1 MSNATGPLSTI
12 VRDGEVVPLAL
23 SNVKV
28 YRGAAAAVVAGT
40 GYGLPLVTASYVS
53 QIFVGI
59 FEETYDN
66 SAGSAGGYFTTIR
79 RKGCVLF
86 GQTGSTIAAAS
97 IGVKVYFTDDHT
109 VSLAGSGSA
118 ICAGTVAAIDANGA
132 VWVDIEN
139 AAGGIGT

>member
-66 SAGSAGGYFTTIR
+66 SAGSAGGYFTKVR
-79 RKGCVLF
+79 RKGLALF
-86 GQTGSTIAAAS
+86 GQTGTVITAAS
-97 IGVKVYFTDDHT
+97 LGVQVYFADDHT
-109 VSLAGSGSA
+109 VTLASASA
-118 ICAGTVAAIDANGA
+118 ISAGIVAAVDASGG
-132 VWVDIEN
+132 VWVDMN
-139 AAGGIGT
+139 YSTTGVAT